1 MNYYFDHKLE
11 IIRYFKGINSMR
23 NLNVLIIDDSVTF
36 IDYLKDLL
44 IQTKSKNITTDYVGN
59 CMAALNQL
67 KNKDYQLVLV
77 DPHLPDASYK
87 KVIAKIRNL
96 SLNTT
101 IIVLTKSSTEE
112 EIETFEQF
120 GVVMTILKSEI
131 NSFILKYV
139 IQIIISFSDTQ
150 KDYLKCLKKQRRL
163 EVTFEARTKLA
174 QWMNEP
180 FKQIINVLIV
190 DDSKEKL
197 KSLELILS
205 DVDCHVLKAKNSQGA
220 LKKLKQHDNVALILM
235 DVQMPKKDG
244 LETAEL
250 IRENQEYKDLPIIFI
265 SEKEWNDTM
274 IMKGYALGA
283 SDYLTTPYQPVVI
296 KAKVNV
302 FKNLYRYQQEKLIGH
317 NDAATKVEIDRII
330 QGQHKI
336 MIWAEEDKFLFNSI
350 TKSLRMRDKTMFK
363 HLLLEYELLLGA
375 CINTD
380 KKNIV
385 ELHHKVK
392 ILSECLGRQDVGS
405 SDVVDIHFS
414 TILKLTKGINV
425 NQIIAYTIEGRLLVI
440 ELMGNLLE
448 YYHQ

>member
-1 MNYYFDHKLE
+1 
-11 IIRYFKGINSMR
+11 
-23 NLNVLIIDDSVTF
+23 
-36 IDYLKDLL
+36 
-44 IQTKSKNITTDYVGN
+44 
-59 CMAALNQL
+59 
-67 KNKDYQLVLV
+67 
-77 DPHLPDASYK
+77 
-87 KVIAKIRNL
+87 
-96 SLNTT
+96 
-101 IIVLTKSSTEE
+101 
-112 EIETFEQF
+112 
-120 GVVMTILKSEI
+120 
-131 NSFILKYV
+131 
-139 IQIIISFSDTQ
+139 
-150 KDYLKCLKKQRRL
+150 
-163 EVTFEARTKLA
+163 
-174 QWMNEP
+174 MNEP

-205 DVDCHVLKAKNSQGA
+205 DVDCHVLKAKNYQGA

-235 DVQMPKKDG
+235 DVQMPKTDG

-317 NDAATKVEIDRII
+317 NHAATKVEIDKII
-330 QGQHKI
+330 QGQHKM
-336 MIWAEEDKFLFNSI
+336 MIWAEEDKFLFNSKA
-350 TKSLRMRDKTMFK
+350 KSLRMRDKTMFK

-375 CINTD
+375 YINTD

-392 ILSECLGRQDVGS
+392 ILSECMGRQDAGS
-405 SDVVDIHFS
+405 RDVVDIHLS
-414 TILKLTKGINV
+414 AILKLTKGINV
-425 NQIIAYTIEGRLLVI
+425 KQIIAYTIEGRLLAI